1 MLVAASVFALIAAAI
16 HVYIFVL
23 ESIRWMAPSTREL
36 FGISS
41 DEQANHTR
49 PLAYNQ
55 GFYNLYLATGTVVGV
70 ILLALDNVVVGA
82 TLIVF
87 AGASMVLAGLVLL
100 LKDSRMLRPALIQ
113 AVPPLLAL
121 VFVIAGI

>member
-23 ESIRWMAPSTREL
+23 ESIRWMAPATRTL

-41 DEQANHTR
+41 DEQADHTR

-55 GFYNLYLATGTVVGV
+55 GFYNLFLATGTVIGV
-70 ILLALDNVVVGA
+70 ILLGLGNVVVGA
-82 TLIVF
+82 TMIVF
-87 AGASMVLAGLVLL
+87 AASSMALAGLVLL
-100 LKDSRMLRPALIQ
+100 LSDPRMLRPALIQ
-113 AVPPLLAL
+113 AVPAVLAL
-121 VFVIAGI
+121 VFVIAGL

>member
-23 ESIRWMAPSTREL
+23 ESIRWMAPATRTL

-41 DEQANHTR
+41 DEQADHTR

-55 GFYNLYLATGTVVGV
+55 GFYNLFLATGTVIGV
-70 ILLALDNVVVGA
+70 ILLGLGNVVVGA
-82 TLIVF
+82 TMIVF
-87 AGASMVLAGLVLL
+87 AASSMALAGLVLL
-100 LKDSRMLRPALIQ
+100 LSDPRMLRPALIQ
-113 AVPPLLAL
+113 AVPAVLAL
-121 VFVIAGI
+121 VLVIAGL

>member
-23 ESIRWMAPSTREL
+23 ESIRWMAPATRTL

-41 DEQANHTR
+41 DEQADHTR

-55 GFYNLYLATGTVVGV
+55 GFYNLFLATGTVIGV
-70 ILLALDNVVVGA
+70 ILLGLGNVVVGA
-82 TLIVF
+82 TMIVF
-87 AGASMVLAGLVLL
+87 AASSMALAGLVLL
-100 LKDSRMLRPALIQ
+100 LSDPRMLRPALIQ
-113 AVPPLLAL
+113 AVPAVLAL
-121 VFVIAGI
+121 AFVIAGL

>member
-23 ESIRWMAPSTREL
+23 ESIRWMAPATRTL

-41 DEQANHTR
+41 DEQADHTR

-55 GFYNLYLATGTVVGV
+55 GFYNLFLATGTVIGV
-70 ILLALDNVVVGA
+70 ILLGLGNVVVGA
-82 TLIVF
+82 TMIVF
-87 AGASMVLAGLVLL
+87 AASSMALAGLVLL
-100 LKDSRMLRPALIQ
+100 LSDPRMLRPALVQ
-113 AVPPLLAL
+113 AVPAVLAL
-121 VFVIAGI
+121 VFVIAGL